1 MCLERVQEKSQNKE
15 RLGQERSLEARRTC
29 LGPGDSEDGN
39 SLPLGSRLICL
50 LAREGSCQTWEIYN
64 VTFQPWSL
72 WNKQAKAHSTQCH
85 PVLLYW
91 APDPSHHNDKWGRI
105 ETQGGA
111 GDAGPWGKKKVVGRT
126 PDPRRGQGCTAL
138 PRPKDL
144 EKSPPYQNYS
154 AGQTRPARSQLGI
167 SVPTPRSSPTKKKTA
182 KQDGTRQVLQGV
194 QSSAHKRRELW
205 GDFRLLA
212 SQFRLVCLECA
223 VSVGKN

>member
-91 APDPSHHNDKWGRI
+91 APDPSYHNDKWGRI

-111 GDAGPWGKKKVVGRT
+111 GDAGLWGKKKVVGRT
-126 PDPRRGQGCTAL
+126 PDPRRGQGYTAL
-138 PRPKDL
+138 PRPQDL

-167 SVPTPRSSPTKKKTA
+167 LVPTPRSSPTEKNPPNRMVHSKFSRGYKALHTNTGSFG
-182 KQDGTRQVLQGV
+182 GT
-194 QSSAHKRRELW
+194 SDS
-205 GDFRLLA
+205 
-212 SQFRLVCLECA
+212 
-223 VSVGKN
+223 